1 MATSEFLPAG
11 QDILTGRKSTIK
23 DEIVA
28 RIPPCLQALRERRD
42 SVWTGLGGAAG
53 IMHGSVHMA
62 SAPGDRGRDQSP
74 GAQRH
79 HRGCAR
85 RRGRPRLCGGGLR
98 GQDIAHHIAAIQ
110 NSTGS
115 AVASV
120 KELTAAMRR
129 IDEIPAAIASA
140 VEQQGAATRD
150 ISQNVQMAS
159 SGTQT
164 LATSIG
170 TVSGAI
176 TETSRSADDVMG
188 AANEVSGASERL
200 AAEVQAFFVKLRSGP
215 MDRRKSRDSDYR
227 GPGRRNRR
235 NAA

>member
-1 MATSEFLPAG
+1 
-11 QDILTGRKSTIK
+11 
-23 DEIVA
+23 
-28 RIPPCLQALRERRD
+28 
-42 SVWTGLGGAAG
+42 
-53 IMHGSVHMA
+53 
-62 SAPGDRGRDQSP
+62 
-74 GAQRH
+74 
-79 HRGCAR
+79 
-85 RRGRPRLCGGGLR
+85 
-98 GQDIAHHIAAIQ
+98 
-110 NSTGS
+110 
-115 AVASV
+115 
-120 KELTAAMRR
+120 MRR

>member
-1 MATSEFLPAG
+1 MVPCTWHRRQAIAAQTNLLALNATIEAARAGEAGRGFAVVASEV
-11 QDILTGRKSTIK
+11 
-23 DEIVA
+23 E
-28 RIPPCLQALRERRD
+28 AL
-42 SVWTGLGGAAG
+42 A
-53 IMHGSVHMA
+53 
-62 SAPGDRGRDQSP
+62 DQTRN
-74 GAQRH
+74 AT
-79 HRGCAR
+79 
-85 RRGRPRLCGGGLR
+85 
-98 GQDIAHHIAAIQ
+98 QDIARHIAAIQ

-129 IDEIPAAIASA
+129 IDEVTAAIASA
-140 VEQQGAATRD
+140 VEQQGAATRE

-200 AAEVQAFFVKLRSGP
+200 AAEVQAFFVKLRGGP

-227 GPGRRNRR
+227 GPERRNRR